1 MWIPKGS
8 ALIRGRIRV
17 LIKALIRALIRELM
31 KAIIWGPSLIRGNTV
46 YDNYV

>member
-8 ALIRGRIRV
+8 ALTRGRIR
-17 LIKALIRALIRELM
+17 ALIRALIRELM

-46 YDNYV
+46 FDNYV